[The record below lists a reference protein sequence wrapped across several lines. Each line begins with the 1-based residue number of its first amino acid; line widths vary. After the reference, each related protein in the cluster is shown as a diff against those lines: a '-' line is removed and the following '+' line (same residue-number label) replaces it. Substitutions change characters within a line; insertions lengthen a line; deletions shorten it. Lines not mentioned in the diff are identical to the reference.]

1 MNTREEADLTT
12 KVLAVLGSLALG
24 FTALVNAIL
33 GTMALLSGHLAGAI
47 GDASEKSNFDATLTA
62 DAHHMALVAKLIA
75 VGFGV
80 MALAE
85 FAAGE
90 FLRRR
95 LRNIIV
101 PIACGMTVVGE
112 AAFSIWAK
120 HFTSLD
126 AIMIVCALFAFWT
139 WYRLPRATA
148 ADSRLGG
155 FVTGHTV

>member
-12 KVLAVLGSLALG
+12 KILAVLGSLALG
-24 FTALVNAIL
+24 FTALINAIL
-33 GTMALLSGHLAGAI
+33 GTMAL
-47 GDASEKSNFDATLTA
+47 
-62 DAHHMALVAKLIA
+62 VAKLIA
-75 VGFGV
+75 LGFGIL
-80 MALAE
+80 ALAE

-126 AIMIVCALFAFWT
+126 AIMVICALFAFWT
-139 WYRLPRATA
+139 WYRLPRATSA
-148 ADSRLGG
+148 NDGRLG
-155 FVTGHTV
+155 TLHATY